1 MLVTYFTDYQ
11 KEDRIAWSKGKTIAI
26 DEKHSRV
33 PPRHLALLRFFSSGV
48 GFCFNLASDWQ
59 IPRVIRFVYYKTN
72 RLPTVQVCEHPPAG
86 FVQLEGSEGLVAHR
100 LHPKT
105 PRFPCVEHIHVA
117 SPSVKS
123 LQGSLTDVTFW
134 G

>member
-1 MLVTYFTDYQ
+1 MTSFTDYQ
-11 KEDRIAWSKGKTIAI
+11 KEDRIAWSKGKNIAL

-48 GFCFNLASDWQ
+48 GFRFNQPSDWQ
-59 IPRVIRFVYYKTN
+59 TPRVIRFVYDKTN
-72 RLPTVQVCEHPPAG
+72 RLTTVQVREHPPAG
-86 FVQLEGSEGLVAHR
+86 FVQLEGSERLVAHR

-105 PRFPCVEHIHVA
+105 RRFPYVEHIHVA

-123 LQGSLTDVTFW
+123 LQGTLTDVTFW